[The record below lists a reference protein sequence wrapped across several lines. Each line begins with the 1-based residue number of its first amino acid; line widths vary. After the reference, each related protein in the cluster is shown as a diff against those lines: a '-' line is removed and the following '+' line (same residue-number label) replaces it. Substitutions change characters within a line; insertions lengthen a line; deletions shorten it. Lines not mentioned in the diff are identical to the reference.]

1 MLFLKEKVK
10 LKHNIVEAAL
20 KTDKKVVMGILAIA
34 VFNFV
39 FLGNEYMY
47 DNMMMY
53 VTDAGGVVTAQNII
67 LGVSVA
73 GFLLFPVISCLI
85 GKMHNNSQHKYSYV
99 GIFGMILMLTAGIA
113 CIWVMSGHKSYMQ
126 IFIAGS
132 ILFIIIGVMG
142 SAVHYNFAAAMKG
155 RSGLTIAAGIAY
167 AGGIVLQFIN
177 NNLIKNDIAQTVV
190 LCTGLVL
197 LCILYASSRKD
208 CGVDN
213 PEIDNTGRKQE
224 IHYSDTTFAAIML
237 VITVVLMTC
246 IFSTL
251 DNAVTVVHAQG
262 QMDIGQ
268 WPRVMLALSGL
279 AAGWL
284 FNIANRRYMNVS
296 MYCITLLSVICVII
310 IMLGGPF
317 IIGLIAF
324 YVSAGFF
331 VVYFTGT
338 FVEMSYS
345 VKCPKLWAGMGRTVN
360 NAAAVLV
367 SYISLMLMSG
377 NTMVLFIVIIV
388 LLAAISLRMY
398 LFNGQQYVNNLAA
411 EVTETA
417 ITEEETEY
425 DKLTAFAQM
434 YVFTEREKE
443 VLQVLTSSE
452 ESMSDIASNLCMSRT
467 ALYNH
472 IASMNRKTETKAR
485 IGLIQFFYSWNQK
498 N

>member
-1 MLFLKEKVK
+1 M
-10 LKHNIVEAAL
+10 
-20 KTDKKVVMGILAIA
+20 KTDRKVVMSILAIA

-53 VTDAGGVVTAQNII
+53 VTDAGGVVTAQNYI

-73 GFLLFPVISCLI
+73 GFLLFPVISYLTDKI
-85 GKMHNNSQHKYSYV
+85 HNSQHKYSYS
-99 GIFGMILMLTAGIA
+99 GMSYISMLVMIIMLAAGIA
-113 CIWVMSGHKSYMQ
+113 CIWVMSGHESYMQ
-126 IFIAGS
+126 IFIAGCV
-132 ILFIIIGVMG
+132 LFIIMGVMG
-142 SAVHYNFAAAMKG
+142 SAVHYNFAVAMKG
-155 RSGLTIAAGIAY
+155 RTGLTIAAGIAY
-167 AGGIVLQFIN
+167 AGGIILQFIN
-177 NNLIKNDIAQTVV
+177 NNLIKNDIAQTFV
-190 LCTGLVL
+190 LCAGLVL
-197 LCILYASSRKD
+197 LCILYALSRRD

-213 PEIDNTGRKQE
+213 KEVDNTGRKQE

-324 YVSAGFF
+324 YVAAGFF

-345 VKCPKLWAGMGRTVN
+345 MKCPKLWAGMGRAVN
-360 NAAAVLV
+360 NAAAVFV
-367 SYISLMLMSG
+367 SYISLTLMSG
-377 NTMVLFIVIIV
+377 STMVLFIVIII
-388 LLAAISLRMY
+388 LLAAISLCLY
-398 LFNGQQYVNNLAA
+398 IFNGQQYVNNSEAV
-411 EVTETA
+411 VTEA
-417 ITEEETEY
+417 AVSDGKSDEESGY
-425 DKLTAFAQM
+425 DKLAFF
-434 YVFTEREKE
+434 VREY
-443 VLQVLTSSE
+443 L
-452 ESMSDIASNLCMSRT
+452 
-467 ALYNH
+467 
-472 IASMNRKTETKAR
+472 
-485 IGLIQFFYSWNQK
+485 
-498 N
+498 

>member
-1 MLFLKEKVK
+1 M
-10 LKHNIVEAAL
+10 
-20 KTDKKVVMGILAIA
+20 KTDRKVVMSILAIA

-53 VTDAGGVVTAQNII
+53 VTNAGGVVTAQNYI

-73 GFLLFPVISCLI
+73 GFLLFPVVSHLTDKI
-85 GKMHNNSQHKYSYV
+85 HNSLHKYSHVSMSYISV
-99 GIFGMILMLTAGIA
+99 LVMIIMLAAGIA
-113 CIWVMSGHKSYMQ
+113 SIWVMSGHKSYMQ
-126 IFIAGS
+126 IFMAGS
-132 ILFIIIGVMG
+132 VLFIIMGVMG
-142 SAVHYNFAAAMKG
+142 SAVHYNFAVAMKG
-155 RSGLTIAAGIAY
+155 RSSLTIAAGIAY
-167 AGGIVLQFIN
+167 AGGIILQFIN
-177 NNLIKNDIAQTVV
+177 NNLIKIDIAQTVV
-190 LCTGLVL
+190 LCAGLVL
-197 LCILYASSRKD
+197 LCILYALSRRD

-213 PEIDNTGRKQE
+213 KEVDNTGRKQE
-224 IHYSDTTFAAIML
+224 IHYSDTTFSAIML

-284 FNIANRRYMNVS
+284 FNIAGRRYMNVS

-324 YVSAGFF
+324 YVAAGFF

-345 VKCPKLWAGMGRTVN
+345 MKCPKLWAGMGRAVN

-367 SYISLMLMSG
+367 SYISLTLMSG
-377 NTMVLFIVIIV
+377 STMVLFIVIIV
-388 LLAAISLRMY
+388 LLAAISLCLY
-398 LFNGQQYVNNLAA
+398 IFNGQQYVNNSEAVV
-411 EVTETA
+411 EETA
-417 ITEEETEY
+417 VSEEKSDVKSYGKTDEESGY
-425 DKLTAFAQM
+425 DKLA
-434 YVFTEREKE
+434 VFGQRYSLTEREKE
-443 VLQVLTSSE
+443 VLQVLISSE
-452 ESMSDIASNLCMSRT
+452 ESMSAIANNLCMSRT

-485 IGLIQFFYSWNQK
+485 IGLIQFYFSWK
-498 N
+498 PVD

>member
-132 ILFIIIGVMG
+132 ILFIIMGVMG

-155 RSGLTIAAGIAY
+155 RSGLTIADGIAY

-262 QMDIGQ
+262 QMDIEQ

-317 IIGLIAF
+317 II
-324 YVSAGFF
+324 
-331 VVYFTGT
+331 
-338 FVEMSYS
+338 
-345 VKCPKLWAGMGRTVN
+345 
-360 NAAAVLV
+360 
-367 SYISLMLMSG
+367 
-377 NTMVLFIVIIV
+377 V
-388 LLAAISLRMY
+388 LLAAISLCMY

>member
-1 MLFLKEKVK
+1 M
-10 LKHNIVEAAL
+10 
-20 KTDKKVVMGILAIA
+20 KTDRKVVMSILAIA

-53 VTDAGGVVTAQNII
+53 VTNAGGVVTAQNYI

-73 GFLLFPVISCLI
+73 GFLLFPVISHLTDKI
-85 GKMHNNSQHKYSYV
+85 HNSQHKYSYS
-99 GIFGMILMLTAGIA
+99 GMSYISMLMMIIMLAVGIA
-113 CIWVMSGHKSYMQ
+113 CIWVMSGHRSYMQ
-126 IFIAGS
+126 IFMAGS
-132 ILFIIIGVMG
+132 VLFIIMGVMG
-142 SAVHYNFAAAMKG
+142 SAVHYNFAVAMKG

-167 AGGIVLQFIN
+167 AGGIILQFIN
-177 NNLIKNDIAQTVV
+177 NNMIKNDIAQTIV
-190 LCTGLVL
+190 LCAGLVL
-197 LCILYASSRKD
+197 LCILYALSGRD

-213 PEIDNTGRKQE
+213 AEGDNTGRKQE
-224 IHYSDTTFAAIML
+224 VHYSDTTFAAIML

-284 FNIANRRYMNVS
+284 FNIANRRYMNAS

-324 YVSAGFF
+324 YVAAGFF

-345 VKCPKLWAGMGRTVN
+345 MKCPKLWAGMGRAVN

-367 SYISLMLMSG
+367 SYISLTLMSG
-377 NTMVLFIVIIV
+377 STMVLFIVIIV
-388 LLAAISLRMY
+388 LLAAISLCLY
-398 LFNGQQYVNNLAA
+398 IFNGQQYVNNSEAV
-411 EVTETA
+411 VTEA
-417 ITEEETEY
+417 AVSDEKSDEESGY
-425 DKLTAFAQM
+425 DKLA
-434 YVFTEREKE
+434 VFGQRYSLTEREKE
-443 VLQVLTSSE
+443 VLQVLISSE
-452 ESMSDIASNLCMSRT
+452 ESMSAIANNLCMSRT

-485 IGLIQFFYSWNQK
+485 IGLIQFYYSWK
-498 N
+498 SVS

>member
-20 KTDKKVVMGILAIA
+20 KTDKKVVMSILAIA

-213 PEIDNTGRKQE
+213 LEIDNTSRKQE
-224 IHYSDTTFAAIML
+224 IHYSDT
-237 VITVVLMTC
+237 
-246 IFSTL
+246 
-251 DNAVTVVHAQG
+251 
-262 QMDIGQ
+262 
-268 WPRVMLALSGL
+268 MLALSGL

-317 IIGLIAF
+317 II
-324 YVSAGFF
+324 
-331 VVYFTGT
+331 
-338 FVEMSYS
+338 
-345 VKCPKLWAGMGRTVN
+345 
-360 NAAAVLV
+360 
-367 SYISLMLMSG
+367 
-377 NTMVLFIVIIV
+377 V
-388 LLAAISLRMY
+388 LLAAISLCMY

-434 YVFTEREKE
+434 YAFTERENE

>member
-20 KTDKKVVMGILAIA
+20 KTDKKVVMSILAIA
-34 VFNFV
+34 VFNFI

-224 IHYSDTTFAAIML
+224 IHYSNTGFAAIVL

-246 IFSTL
+246 IFSML
-251 DNAVTVVHAQG
+251 DNVVTVAHAQG
-262 QMDIGQ
+262 HMDIGQ

-279 AAGWL
+279 SAGWL
-284 FNIANRRYMNVS
+284 FNIANHRYMNIL
-296 MYCITLLSVICVII
+296 MYCITLLSVICVVV
-310 IMLGGPF
+310 IMFGGPF
-317 IIGLIAF
+317 TVGLIAF
-324 YVSAGFF
+324 YVAAGFF
-331 VVYFTGT
+331 VVYFTVT
-338 FVEMSYS
+338 FVELSYS
-345 VKCPKLWAGMGRTVN
+345 MRCPELWAGMGRAVN
-360 NAAAVLV
+360 NAAAVMV
-367 SYISLMLMSG
+367 SYISLSLMSG
-377 NTMVLFIVIIV
+377 NVMMLFIVIIV
-388 LLAAISLRMY
+388 LLAAISLCIY
-398 LFNGQQYVNNLAA
+398 IFNGQQYVNNMAGEIA
-411 EVTETA
+411 ESAVA
-417 ITEEETEY
+417 EEENVC

-434 YVFTEREKE
+434 YSLTEREME
-443 VLQVLTSSE
+443 VLQMLTSSE
-452 ESMSDIASNLCMSRT
+452 DSMSDIAYNLCMSRT

-472 IASMNRKTETKAR
+472 IASMNRKTDTKAR
-485 IGLIQFFYSWNQK
+485 IGLIQFFYSWNQR

>member
-1 MLFLKEKVK
+1 M
-10 LKHNIVEAAL
+10 
-20 KTDKKVVMGILAIA
+20 KTDRKVVISILAIA

-53 VTDAGGVVTAQNII
+53 VIDAGGVVTAQNYI

-85 GKMHNNSQHKYSYV
+85 GKMHSNSRYKYSYA
-99 GIFGMILMLTAGIA
+99 GMSYISMLVMIIMLATGIA
-113 CIWVMSGHKSYMQ
+113 CIWVMSGHKSYIQ

-132 ILFIIIGVMG
+132 ILFIIMGAMG
-142 SAVHYNFAAAMKG
+142 SAVHYNFAVTMKG

-167 AGGIVLQFIN
+167 AGGIILQFIN
-177 NNLIKNDIAQTVV
+177 NNLIKNDIAQTFV
-190 LCTGLVL
+190 LCAGLVL
-197 LCILYASSRKD
+197 LCILYVLSGRY

-213 PEIDNTGRKQE
+213 TEGDNTGSKQE
-224 IHYSDTTFAAIML
+224 IHYYDTTFAAIML

-284 FNIANRRYMNVS
+284 FDIANCRYMNVS

-324 YVSAGFF
+324 YVAAGFF
-331 VVYFTGT
+331 VVYFTGI

-345 VKCPKLWAGMGRTVN
+345 MKCPKLWAGMGRAVN

-377 NTMVLFIVIIV
+377 DTMVLFIVIIV
-388 LLAAISLRMY
+388 LLAAISLCMY
-398 LFNGQQYVNNLAA
+398 IFNGQQYVNNLAA

-417 ITEEETEY
+417 ITDEENEY
-425 DKLTAFAQM
+425 DKLTDFAQM
-434 YVFTEREKE
+434 YSFTEREKE
-443 VLQVLTSSE
+443 VLHVLTSSE